1 MNTVPTTPPSLDD
14 SMGVVWQQFIWPALV
29 GFVLMFL
36 ILGLWCGTC
45 YLIGRAHRKSKVN
58 RQWEDIINPRI

>member
-1 MNTVPTTPPSLDD
+1 
-14 SMGVVWQQFIWPALV
+14 
-29 GFVLMFL
+29 MFL

-45 YLIGRAHRKSKVN
+45 YLIGRSHRKSKVN